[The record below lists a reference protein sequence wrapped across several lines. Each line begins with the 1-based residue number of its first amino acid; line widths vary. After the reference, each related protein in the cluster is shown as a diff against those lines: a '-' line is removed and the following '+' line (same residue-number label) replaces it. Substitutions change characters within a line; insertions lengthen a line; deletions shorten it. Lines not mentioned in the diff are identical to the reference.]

1 MKTSSILIAFALCS
15 VPAFAHEGGHDARG
29 VVTSV
34 DAHELTLKTAQ
45 GEEKFILTP
54 ETQFV
59 KDGSPATLQDLK
71 ASDGVVDRKSTR
83 LNSSHTVI
91 SYAVFCLKKKTTS
104 NIHSLVLNAGY
115 NQRRT
120 A

>member
-71 ASDGVVDRKSTR
+71 ASDRVVV
-83 LNSSHTVI
+83 H
-91 SYAVFCLKKKTTS
+91 AKKK
-104 NIHSLVLNAGY
+104 AGGFEAFKV
-115 NQRRT
+115 QFRSAAT
-120 A
+120 PKKP